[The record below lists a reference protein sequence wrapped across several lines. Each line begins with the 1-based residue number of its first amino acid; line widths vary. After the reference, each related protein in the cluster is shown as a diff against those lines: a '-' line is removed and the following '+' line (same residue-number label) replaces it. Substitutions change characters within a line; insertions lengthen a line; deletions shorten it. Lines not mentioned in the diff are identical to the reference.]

1 MNIEEHGGIV
11 SFDEEWA
18 QARSAAAAR
27 QQAVAE
33 TRLNS
38 VPVERS
44 GGGGAADYKV
54 TSPDLKAIGNEAQEL
69 FHWFERDAFHA
80 GAKTDVAA
88 KSLDADGFQT
98 GSALW
103 TVWDTWC
110 SQAETL
116 LSACA
121 HIHNHLEDT
130 VITHAN
136 HEEILATNFS
146 ISLIDKHF
154 N

>member
-1 MNIEEHGGIV
+1 MDIEEHGGIV

-18 QARSAAAAR
+18 SARSAAAAR
-27 QQAVAE
+27 QEAAAG
-33 TRLNS
+33 TRLNG
-38 VPVERS
+38 VPAEGS

-54 TSPDLKAIGNEAQEL
+54 TSPHLKAIGNEAQEL

-80 GAKTDVAA
+80 GAQTDTAA
-88 KSLDADGFQT
+88 TSLDGDGFQT

-103 TVWDTWC
+103 TVWDTWR

-130 VITHAN
+130 VITHAD